1 MTITPSSPSIRTTS
15 TIAKNVLARAETW
28 PEEDQDELIERALE
42 IEARRHGV
50 YDLTPEELRA
60 IKQALAAVG
69 REGIASVDQVEAIF
83 ARYQRLT
90 NGDRKAI
97 EEGLEDVRH
106 GRFATDQEIQ
116 DLVKKAHLQRD

>member
-1 MTITPSSPSIRTTS
+1 MS
-15 TIAKNVLARAETW
+15 TIAKNVPARAETW